1 MKKIST
7 AIVLVLSVL
16 VYFMQEEHTDELVI
30 ENVEALS
37 AGETN
42 TNVRKALYIHDN
54 YGEETHLEA
63 EYDDKGNI
71 KGWKVEVD
79 RVVHTVECVGEGIVT
94 CKARKDFHCVDNP
107 EFCPNNQ

>member
-1 MKKIST
+1 MKKISI

-16 VYFMQEEHTDELVI
+16 VYFMQEEHADELVI

-42 TNVRKALYIHDN
+42 ANVKRAAFILHVYS
-54 YGEETHLEA
+54 EETRLDA
-63 EYDDKGNI
+63 EYDEKWNI
-71 KGWKVEVD
+71 KEWKEVVD
-79 RVVHTVECVGEGIVT
+79 RVVHIVKCIDEGIVP
-94 CKARKDFHCVDNP
+94 CKARKDFHSVDDP